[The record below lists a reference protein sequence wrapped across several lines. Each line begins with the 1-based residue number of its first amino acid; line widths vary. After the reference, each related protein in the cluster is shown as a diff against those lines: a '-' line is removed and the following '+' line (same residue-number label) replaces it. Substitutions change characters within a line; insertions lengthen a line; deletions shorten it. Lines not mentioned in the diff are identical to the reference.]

1 MNRRRLLDRLGGGS
15 YIAACSVLAA
25 CYGRPAPL
33 LPEPVA
39 VVPRDSIVAWSRRS
53 GPTRPT
59 ALRFRW
65 RYRDDRRSGGG
76 RGTARVAP
84 PDSVR
89 VDWATSLSIKTGAAV
104 VVGDSL
110 RWADPEEDY
119 PSSVTPAVQLVW
131 TVLGVVRPPGVAAT
145 VFGSSDSVRA
155 VWRYA
160 EEHDTLDFRQ
170 SLGAS
175 RTLEAEWRRDGTV
188 MARGRTVLGPG
199 GLPESARID
208 VPKRSARFELTFVA
222 VDSGATFAPAL
233 WRSRR

>member
-1 MNRRRLLDRLGGGS
+1 LNGRRLLDRLRGRS
-15 YIAACSVLAA
+15 YIAACFALAA

-33 LPEPVA
+33 VPEPIAA
-39 VVPRDSIVAWSRRS
+39 VSRDSIVVWSRGS

-65 RYRDDRRSGGG
+65 RYRDEQRSGGG
-76 RGTARVAP
+76 RGTVRVAP

-89 VDWATSLSIKTGAAV
+89 VDWATSLNIKTGAAV

-110 RWADPEEDY
+110 QWADPKEDY
-119 PSSVTPAVQLVW
+119 PSSVTSAVQLVW
-131 TVLGVVRPPGVAAT
+131 TALGVVRPPGAAAA
-145 VFGSSDSVRA
+145 VFGASDSIRV

-160 EEHDTLDFRQ
+160 EEHDTLDFRR
-170 SLGAS
+170 SLGGS
-175 RTLEAEWRRDGTV
+175 RTLETEWRRDGTV

-222 VDSGATFAPAL
+222 VDSAATFAPAL